1 MLMDIM
7 YNTPYQV
14 VRSNYMLITKL
25 FTVDGQTQCFYTG
38 FYSLM
43 NATKMNLIGR
53 KTRNNEAPW
62 NE

>member
-1 MLMDIM
+1 
-7 YNTPYQV
+7 
-14 VRSNYMLITKL
+14 MLITKL
-25 FTVDGQTQCFYTG
+25 FTVDGQTQFFYTG